1 MKKFNLILTMV
12 FSALELPYRPFYLLS
27 RILLMK
33 TLSAVL
39 ILLISCVASR
49 PDVQASTLSV
59 KDTAQL
65 QIGITEKT
73 GQFLPD
79 NAVFVN
85 EFGDSVNLRSLIDKP
100 TVIAFVYFDCPGI
113 CSPLLDGISRV
124 VGKSG
129 MEIGEDYQVIT
140 ISIDSLDTP
149 EKALQK
155 KQNFAEKTQKPGIK
169 DGWHFLTGSDSNIHK
184 VTNAVGFGYRRQ
196 GKDFVHSAAIV
207 VVSPHAKITRYLF
220 GTYFLPFDLKMA
232 VVEAGAEQTGPTI
245 NKVLSFCFNYDPAGR
260 KYVMNITRISGT
272 IIFSL
277 VAVMFLVLMFKP
289 KKKKDEGSK
298 E

>member
-1 MKKFNLILTMV
+1 
-12 FSALELPYRPFYLLS
+12 
-27 RILLMK
+27 MK
-33 TLSAVL
+33 TLVLSL
-39 ILLISCVASR
+39 ILLLSGLTGL
-49 PDVQASTLSV
+49 QADTLDG
-59 KDTAQL
+59 KDTTQL

-85 EFGDSVNLRSLIDKP
+85 EYGDSVNLRSLINKP

-113 CSPLLDGISRV
+113 CSPLLDGVSKV
-124 VGKSG
+124 VSKSN
-129 MEIGEDYQVIT
+129 MEIGKDYQVIT

-149 EKALQK
+149 AKALQK
-155 KQNFAEKTQKPGIK
+155 KQNFAEKTQKQGIK
-169 DGWHFLTGSDSNIHK
+169 EGWHFLTGTDSNIHK

-207 VVSPHAKITRYLF
+207 VVSPHAKVTRYLF

-232 VVEAGAEQTGPTI
+232 VVEADAERTGPTI

-260 KYVMNITRISGT
+260 KYVMNITRITGT
-272 IIFSL
+272 VIFSL
-277 VAVMFLVLMFKP
+277 VAVMFLVLMIKP
-289 KKKKDEGSK
+289 KKKKEEGSK

>member
-12 FSALELPYRPFYLLS
+12 FSALELPFRPIYTLS
-27 RILLMK
+27 RILNMNAFFLGLM
-33 TLSAVL
+33 LLLFNVSLIQAVPSA
-39 ILLISCVASR
+39 
-49 PDVQASTLSV
+49 QQ
-59 KDTAQL
+59 DTTQL

-73 GQFLPD
+73 GQFLPLD
-79 NAVFVN
+79 AVFLN
-85 EFGDSVNLRSLIDKP
+85 EYGDSVNLRSMIDKP

-113 CSPLLDGISRV
+113 CSPLLDGVSRV
-124 VGKSG
+124 VSKAN
-129 MEIGEDYQVIT
+129 MEIGTEYQVIT
-140 ISIDSLDTP
+140 ISIDSVDTP
-149 EKALQK
+149 AKALQK
-155 KQNFAEKTQKPGIK
+155 KQNFAEKVQKPGIK
-169 DGWHFLTGSDSNIHK
+169 DGWHFLTGTNANIHK
-184 VTNAVGFGYRRQ
+184 VTNSVGFGYRRQ

-232 VVEAGAEQTGPTI
+232 IVEADAEKTGPTI

-260 KYVMNITRISGT
+260 KYVMNITRITGT

-277 VAVMFLVLMFKP
+277 VTVMFVVLVFKP
-289 KKKKDEGSK
+289 KKKKEEGNK

>member
-1 MKKFNLILTMV
+1 MKNFNLILTMV
-12 FSALELPYRPFYLLS
+12 FSAHELPFRPFYLLS

-33 TLSAVL
+33 TLYFGL
-39 ILLISCVASR
+39 ILLFAGVTSL
-49 PDVQASTLSV
+49 QASTLTP
-59 KDTAQL
+59 KDTTQL

-73 GQFLPD
+73 GQFLPED
-79 NAVFVN
+79 AVFVN
-85 EFGDSVNLRSLIDKP
+85 EYGDSVNLRSLVNKP

-113 CSPLLDGISRV
+113 CSPLLDGVSRV
-124 VGKSG
+124 VGKSN
-129 MEIGEDYQVIT
+129 MEIGKDYQVIT

-169 DGWHFLTGSDSNIHK
+169 DGWHFLTGTNSNIHK

-196 GKDFVHSAAIV
+196 GKDFVHSAAII
-207 VVSPHAKITRYLF
+207 VVSPHAKVTRYLF

-232 VVEAGAEQTGPTI
+232 VVEADAEQTGPTI

-260 KYVMNITRISGT
+260 KYVMNITRITGT
-272 IIFSL
+272 LIFSL

-289 KKKKDEGSK
+289 KKKKEEGSK

>member
-1 MKKFNLILTMV
+1 
-12 FSALELPYRPFYLLS
+12 
-27 RILLMK
+27 MK
-33 TLSAVL
+33 TLYFGL
-39 ILLISCVASR
+39 ILLFAGVTSL
-49 PDVQASTLSV
+49 QASTLTP
-59 KDTAQL
+59 KDTTQL

-79 NAVFVN
+79 DAVFVN
-85 EFGDSVNLRSLIDKP
+85 EYGDSVNLRSLVNKP

-113 CSPLLDGISRV
+113 CSPLLDGVSRV
-124 VGKSG
+124 VGKSN
-129 MEIGEDYQVIT
+129 MEIGKDYQVIT

-169 DGWHFLTGSDSNIHK
+169 DGWHFLTGTNSNIHK

-196 GKDFVHSAAIV
+196 GKDFVHSAAII
-207 VVSPHAKITRYLF
+207 VVSPHAKVTRYLF

-232 VVEAGAEQTGPTI
+232 VVEADAEQTGPTI

-260 KYVMNITRISGT
+260 KYVMNITRITGT
-272 IIFSL
+272 LIFSL

-289 KKKKDEGSK
+289 KKKKEEGSK

>member
-1 MKKFNLILTMV
+1 MKNFNLILTMV
-12 FSALELPYRPFYLLS
+12 FSAHELPFRPFYLLS

-33 TLSAVL
+33 TLYFGL
-39 ILLISCVASR
+39 ILLFAGVTSL
-49 PDVQASTLSV
+49 QASTLTP
-59 KDTAQL
+59 KDTTQL

-79 NAVFVN
+79 DAVFVN
-85 EFGDSVNLRSLIDKP
+85 EYGDSVNLRSLVNKP

-113 CSPLLDGISRV
+113 CSPLLDGVSRV
-124 VGKSG
+124 VGKSN
-129 MEIGEDYQVIT
+129 MEIGKDYQVIT

-169 DGWHFLTGSDSNIHK
+169 DGWHFLTGTNSNIHK
-184 VTNAVGFGYRRQ
+184 ATNAVGFGYRRQ
-196 GKDFVHSAAIV
+196 GKDFVHSAAII
-207 VVSPHAKITRYLF
+207 VVSPHAKVTRYLF

-232 VVEAGAEQTGPTI
+232 VVEADAEQTGPTI

-260 KYVMNITRISGT
+260 KYVMNITRITGT
-272 IIFSL
+272 LIFSL

-289 KKKKDEGSK
+289 KKKKEEGSK

>member
-1 MKKFNLILTMV
+1 MKNFNLILTMV
-12 FSALELPYRPFYLLS
+12 FSAHELPFRPFYLLS

-33 TLSAVL
+33 TLYFGL
-39 ILLISCVASR
+39 ILLFAGVTSL
-49 PDVQASTLSV
+49 QASTLTP
-59 KDTAQL
+59 KDTTQL

-79 NAVFVN
+79 DAVFVN
-85 EFGDSVNLRSLIDKP
+85 EYGDSVNLRSLVNKP

-113 CSPLLDGISRV
+113 CSPLLDGVSRV
-124 VGKSG
+124 VGKSN
-129 MEIGEDYQVIT
+129 MEIGKDYQVIT

-169 DGWHFLTGSDSNIHK
+169 DGWHFLTGTNSNIHK

-196 GKDFVHSAAIV
+196 GKDFVHSAAII
-207 VVSPHAKITRYLF
+207 VVSPHAKVTRYLF

-232 VVEAGAEQTGPTI
+232 VVEADAEQTGPTI

-260 KYVMNITRISGT
+260 KYVMNITRITGT
-272 IIFSL
+272 LIFSL

-289 KKKKDEGSK
+289 KKKKEEGSK